1 MTSKLLRKTELL
13 FWDHAIPEL
22 TENPKLQSLVQSI
35 YHPKLTDP
43 ATNAKLFY
51 IFVAIGGLVFGTAAY
66 IITHSV

>member
-35 YHPKLTDP
+35 YRPKPADP
-43 ATNAKLFY
+43 AKNAKLFY

-66 IITHSV
+66 ILTHSL